1 MRQRSR
7 WVGIGAGVLG
17 LTLALVP
24 LTAASAK
31 STKGSAPNS
40 AMCKTVKS
48 EQTGSTAA
56 SSAIEKAM
64 TSGNYAAAKQA
75 LLNSFNLD
83 YSQVQKALAVVK
95 TAPPKVQAAFKDLLS
110 YVKQLRT
117 AIQNSTSTTS
127 LLAAFETL
135 GKNPKLETDSTTI
148 SNWYTSVSARD
159 VDDDP
164 VDGGLSVRSHRHAGR
179 RCPRHHPR
187 GTGRGRRRPARS
199 TSCRWRGPG
208 SNTCATAPSSRSR
221 A

>member
-31 STKGSAPNS
+31 STKGSAPHS

-48 EQTGSTAA
+48 EQSGSTAA

-75 LLNSFNLD
+75 LLNSFNID
-83 YSQVQKALAVVK
+83 FNQVQKALGVIK
-95 TAPPKVQAAFKDLLS
+95 SAPPKVQAAFKDLLS

-117 AIQNSTSTTS
+117 AIQNSTSVTS
-127 LLAAFETL
+127 LLGRL
-135 GKNPKLETDSTTI
+135 
-148 SNWYTSVSARD
+148 RD
-159 VDDDP
+159 PGQEPEVGDRRHDDLQLVHGGLWRDPDDDP
-164 VDGGLSVRSHRHAGR
+164 VDGGLPVGR
-179 RCPRHHPR
+179 TI
-187 GTGRGRRRPARS
+187 GAVGA
-199 TSCRWRGPG
+199 
-208 SNTCATAPSSRSR
+208 
-221 A
+221 

>member
-48 EQTGSTAA
+48 EQNGSSAA

-75 LLNSFNLD
+75 LLKSFNVD
-83 YSQVQKALAVVK
+83 FNQVQKALGVIHS
-95 TAPPKVQAAFKDLLS
+95 APPKVQAAFKDLLS

-117 AIQNSTSTTS
+117 AISNSTSVTS

-135 GKNPKLETDSTTI
+135 AKNPKLETDGTTI
-148 SNWYTSVSARD
+148 SNWYTGIC
-159 VDDDP
+159 
-164 VDGGLSVRSHRHAGR
+164 GGTLTTTPPTVAS
-179 RCPRHHPR
+179 P
-187 GTGRGRRRPARS
+187 
-199 TSCRWRGPG
+199 
-208 SNTCATAPSSRSR
+208 
-221 A
+221 